1 MMSNAFNRTKLLI
14 GQDAFEKL
22 QASHVAVFGI
32 GGVGG
37 FTAEALVRS
46 GVGSITIIDNDT
58 VEQSNLNR
66 QIFATANTVGKD
78 KVQVAKERLSSI
90 NPDVNVTAIKTFY
103 LPENANQ
110 IDLSQFDYVVDAIDT
125 VTAKLE
131 LIKRAKQQNVSIISC
146 MGTGGKTDITKLK
159 VTDVYKTSGCPLAKV
174 MRKELKALGVDSLK
188 VVYSEEQR
196 IMDKDLE
203 STAEKKN
210 NGRTAPPSMIFV
222 PASAG
227 LMLAREVV
235 FDLIY
240 QEKEIK

>member
-14 GQDAFEKL
+14 GQDAFDKL

-103 LPENANQ
+103 LPENANE
-110 IDLSQFDYVVDAIDT
+110 IDLGQFDYVVDAIDT

>member
-14 GQDAFEKL
+14 GQDAFDKL